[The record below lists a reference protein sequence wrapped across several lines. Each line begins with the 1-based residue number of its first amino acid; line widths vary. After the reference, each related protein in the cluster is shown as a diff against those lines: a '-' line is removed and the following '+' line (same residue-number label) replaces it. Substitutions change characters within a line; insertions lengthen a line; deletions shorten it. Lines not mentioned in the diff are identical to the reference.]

1 MESVKRAP
9 RDKTLITLKA
19 QVLFTFSVSEKKMK
33 RILINCSY
41 SDELRVALVDGAKLF
56 DLDNEFNAQSLLK
69 GSIFKATVSRVET
82 SLDAAFVNFGS
93 ERHGFLPLKELSN
106 EHFTKDAEGKK
117 KCTLKEGDE
126 ILVQVLK
133 EERGTKGAA
142 LSNQISL
149 AGRFIVLIPNSEKSG
164 GVSRRISGDERDE
177 IKNALNELNIP
188 DGMSVIVRTAGLGR
202 SAEELKWDLDYLM
215 NLWGQIKSTINDAPS
230 PSLIYKDDKLIL
242 RVFRDYFR
250 DDIGEILI
258 DDESVHAEALDF
270 AKSVIPDHA
279 DKVIYYNEDI
289 ALFNRYQ
296 IESQIE
302 LAFQREIS
310 LPSGGSIVIDPTE
323 AMVSIDV
330 NSARSTKGKDIESTA
345 FATNMEAAKEIARQL
360 RLRDLGG
367 LIVIDFIDMQDEK
380 HQQKVENAFRSAVQ
394 SDRARIQIAGISR
407 FGLLE
412 LSRQRLRPSL
422 EETYDIQHVQVR
434 GTRSLGQSILR
445 IIGEDAAKEN
455 TGEIH
460 VYVPADVSSY
470 LLNEKRRDIITIEN
484 TYQVNILVIA
494 DPYKSRPY
502 YKVARVKAPA
512 GKKLF
517 SHEMTPNSPEPS
529 MDWRDVNSNKK
540 SFKPL
545 VKVSVPP
552 RMPKTKNKKG
562 FFAFLKSVFTL
573 DIFKSTK
580 KKNLKN
586 KRKRNYKKG
595 QPKTNKNT
603 RNENRHNNRN
613 VRPNNKGRTNNPKKP
628 VNKTASKPIVI
639 PPKKIEKT
647 SGKSAQVS
655 KTKKQTEDVDGNTF
669 NDGTSTSSSRTPAPT
684 PAPTPAATPAP
695 TPAATPAPTPASTPA
710 PKPTRAL
717 NDPRYK
723 NE

>member
-1 MESVKRAP
+1 
-9 RDKTLITLKA
+9 
-19 QVLFTFSVSEKKMK
+19 MK

-56 DLDNEFNAQSLLK
+56 DLDNEFNAQSLFK

-106 EHFTKDAEGKK
+106 KYFTKDADGKK
-117 KCTLKEGDE
+117 KCSLKEGDE
-126 ILVQVLK
+126 ILIQVLK

-164 GVSRRISGDERDE
+164 GVSRRISGEERDE
-177 IKNALNELNIP
+177 IKNALNALQIP
-188 DGMSVIVRTAGLGR
+188 EGMSVIVRTAGLGR
-202 SAEELKWDLDYLM
+202 STEELKWDLDYLM
-215 NLWGQIKSTINDAPS
+215 NLWTQIKSTVTDAPS

-250 DDIGEILI
+250 DDIAEILI

-289 ALFNRYQ
+289 PLFNRYQ

-345 FATNMEAAKEIARQL
+345 FATNMEAAKEVARQL

-380 HQQKVENAFRSAVQ
+380 HQQKVENTFRSAVQ
-394 SDRARIQIAGISR
+394 SDRARIQLAGISR

-445 IIGEDAAKEN
+445 IISEDAAKEN

-470 LLNEKRRDIITIEN
+470 LLNEKRRDIIAIEN
-484 TYQVNILVIA
+484 SYQVNILVIA

-502 YKVARVKAPA
+502 YKVARVKAAA
-512 GKKLF
+512 GKKPF
-517 SHEMTPNSPEPS
+517 SYDMTPNSPEPS
-529 MDWRDVNSNKK
+529 MDWRDVNSSKK
-540 SFKPL
+540 SLKPL

-552 RMPKTKNKKG
+552 RMPKKKNKKG
-562 FFAFLKSVFTL
+562 LFAFLKSILTFS
-573 DIFKSTK
+573 IFKSK
-580 KKNLKN
+580 KKKSAKN
-586 KRKRNYKKG
+586 KRSRNYKKG
-595 QPKTNKNT
+595 QPRTNRNT
-603 RNENRHNNRN
+603 RNDKNQNNRG
-613 VRPNNKGRTNNPKKP
+613 RRQNNNTQDNNPKRNQQKKSSKP
-628 VNKTASKPIVI
+628 VVI
-639 PPKKIEKT
+639 PPRKKPQGDNK
-647 SGKSAQVS
+647 V
-655 KTKKQTEDVDGNTF
+655 TKANKVDNANSDKDGNKSDVGASAS
-669 NDGTSTSSSRTPAPT
+669 NSPAPT
-684 PAPTPAATPAP
+684 PAPTPVPTPAP
-695 TPAATPAPTPASTPA
+695 SPA

-717 NDPRYK
+717 NDPRYRS
-723 NE
+723 E

>member
-1 MESVKRAP
+1 MKTVVKGAP
-9 RDKTLITLKA
+9 KGKTPITQQAL
-19 QVLFTFSVSEKKMK
+19 VLFAFSISEKQMK

-56 DLDNEFNAQSLLK
+56 DLDSEFNNQSLFK
-69 GSIFKATVSRVET
+69 GSIFKATVSRIET

-106 EHFTKDAEGKK
+106 DYFTNDAEGKR
-117 KCTLKEGDE
+117 KCILKEGDE
-126 ILVQVLK
+126 ILIQVLK

-142 LSNQISL
+142 LSSQISL

-164 GVSRRISGDERDE
+164 GVSRRISGEERDD
-177 IKNALNELNIP
+177 IKNALNSLKVP
-188 DGMSVIVRTAGLGR
+188 DGMSIIVRTAGLGR
-202 SAEELKWDLDYLM
+202 STEELKWDLDYLL
-215 NLWGQIKSTINDAPS
+215 NLWEQIKSSAIDAPS

-250 DDIGEILI
+250 DDIKEILI

-279 DKVIYYNEDI
+279 DKVIYYNEEI
-289 ALFNRYQ
+289 PLFNRYQ

-345 FATNMEAAKEIARQL
+345 YATNTEAAKEVARQL

-380 HQQKVENAFRSAVQ
+380 HQQKVENTFRSAVQ

-445 IIGEDAAKEN
+445 IISEDAAKEN

-470 LLNEKRRDIITIEN
+470 LLNEKRRDIISIEN
-484 TYQVNILVIA
+484 TYQVNILIIA

-502 YKVARVKAPA
+502 YKVARIKAVS
-512 GKKLF
+512 GKKPF
-517 SHEMTPNSPEPS
+517 SYDMTPNSPEPS
-529 MDWRDVNSNKK
+529 MDWRDSNSTKK
-540 SFKPL
+540 ALKPL
-545 VKVSVPP
+545 VKLSVPP
-552 RMPKTKNKKG
+552 RMPKSKNRFLAFIKSIITLSI
-562 FFAFLKSVFTL
+562 FFGM
-573 DIFKSTK
+573 FKSK
-580 KKNLKN
+580 KKKTNRK
-586 KRKRNYKKG
+586 KRPRKYKKG
-595 QPKTNKNT
+595 HSKIHKNNKNYKNNKNSKPNPANKSKNSNLRKTNDNKSSKSVVAAPKNSKQ
-603 RNENRHNNRN
+603 NSEKLNQSES
-613 VRPNNKGRTNNPKKP
+613 NKK
-628 VNKTASKPIVI
+628 
-639 PPKKIEKT
+639 
-647 SGKSAQVS
+647 VS
-655 KTKKQTEDVDGNTF
+655 KEIDRNKLDTK
-669 NDGTSTSSSRTPAPT
+669 SSSNPSITQSSSKEQTPT
-684 PAPTPAATPAP
+684 PAPSQPA
-695 TPAATPAPTPASTPA
+695 
-710 PKPTRAL
+710 KPTRAL

-723 NE
+723 SE

>member
-1 MESVKRAP
+1 
-9 RDKTLITLKA
+9 
-19 QVLFTFSVSEKKMK
+19 MK

-82 SLDAAFVNFGS
+82 SLDAAFINFGS
-93 ERHGFLPLKELSN
+93 EKHGFLPLKELTN
-106 EHFTKDAEGKK
+106 EHFTKDADGKK
-117 KCTLKEGDE
+117 KCTLKEGDK
-126 ILVQVLK
+126 ILIQVLK

-177 IKNALNELNIP
+177 IKTALDALQIP
-188 DGMSVIVRTAGLGR
+188 EGMSVIVRTAGLGR
-202 SAEELKWDLDYLM
+202 STDELKWDLDYLM
-215 NLWGQIKSTINDAPS
+215 NLWQQIKSTVTDAPS

-250 DDIGEILI
+250 DDIEEILI
-258 DDESVHAEALDF
+258 DDEAVHAEALDF

-289 ALFNRYQ
+289 PLFNRYQ

-345 FATNMEAAKEIARQL
+345 FATNMEAAKEVARQL

-380 HQQKVENAFRSAVQ
+380 HQQKVENTFRSAVQ

-434 GTRSLGQSILR
+434 GARSLGQSILR
-445 IIGEDAAKEN
+445 IISEDAAKEN

-470 LLNEKRRDIITIEN
+470 LLNEKRRDIIAIEN
-484 TYQVNILVIA
+484 SYQVNILIIA

-502 YKVARVKAPA
+502 YKVARVKAVA
-512 GKKLF
+512 GKKPF
-517 SHEMTPNSPEPS
+517 SYDMTPNSPEPS
-529 MDWRDVNSNKK
+529 MDWRDANSNKK
-540 SFKPL
+540 SLKPL
-545 VKVSVPP
+545 VKISVPP
-552 RMPKTKNKKG
+552 RMPKRKNKTG
-562 FFAFLKSVFTL
+562 FFQFIKSILTL
-573 DIFKSTK
+573 SIFKSKK
-580 KKNLKN
+580 KKNTRK
-586 KRKRNYKKG
+586 KRNRNYKKT
-595 QPKTNKNT
+595 QPRVNKN
-603 RNENRHNNRN
+603 NRSDKNQYNRN
-613 VRPNNKGRTNNPKKP
+613 RGQNNKSKPSNSKKAPNKKTDKP
-628 VNKTASKPIVI
+628 VVI
-639 PPKKIEKT
+639 PPKKIAQVNKKDAELNKT
-647 SGKSAQVS
+647 SKPL
-655 KTKKQTEDVDGNTF
+655 EDKDGNK
-669 NDGTSTSSSRTPAPT
+669 SVVKSKPVIAPPAPT
-684 PAPTPAATPAP
+684 PAPTPVPTPVTTPAP
-695 TPAATPAPTPASTPA
+695 TPDPTPA

-723 NE
+723 SE

>member
-1 MESVKRAP
+1 MKTVVKGAP
-9 RDKTLITLKA
+9 KGKTPITQQAL
-19 QVLFTFSVSEKKMK
+19 VLFAFSISEKQMK

-56 DLDNEFNAQSLLK
+56 DLDSEFNNQSLFK
-69 GSIFKATVSRVET
+69 GSIFKATVSRIET

-106 EHFTKDAEGKK
+106 DYFTNDAEGKR
-117 KCTLKEGDE
+117 KCILKEGDE
-126 ILVQVLK
+126 ILIQVLK

-142 LSNQISL
+142 LSSQISL

-164 GVSRRISGDERDE
+164 GVSRRISGEERDD
-177 IKNALNELNIP
+177 IKNALNSLKVP
-188 DGMSVIVRTAGLGR
+188 DGMSIIVRTAGLGR
-202 SAEELKWDLDYLM
+202 STEELKWDLDYLL
-215 NLWGQIKSTINDAPS
+215 NLWEQIKSSAIDAPS

-250 DDIGEILI
+250 DDIKEILI

-279 DKVIYYNEDI
+279 DKVIYYNEEI
-289 ALFNRYQ
+289 PLFNRYQ

-345 FATNMEAAKEIARQL
+345 YATNTEAAKEVARQL

-380 HQQKVENAFRSAVQ
+380 HQQKVENTFRSAVQ

-445 IIGEDAAKEN
+445 IISEDAAKEN

-470 LLNEKRRDIITIEN
+470 LLNEKRRDIISIEN
-484 TYQVNILVIA
+484 TYQVNILIIA

-502 YKVARVKAPA
+502 YKVARIKAVS
-512 GKKLF
+512 GKKPF
-517 SHEMTPNSPEPS
+517 SYDMTPNSPEPS
-529 MDWRDVNSNKK
+529 MDWRDSNSTKK
-540 SFKPL
+540 ALKPL
-545 VKVSVPP
+545 VKLSVPP
-552 RMPKTKNKKG
+552 RMPKSKNRFLAFIKSIITLSI
-562 FFAFLKSVFTL
+562 FFGM
-573 DIFKSTK
+573 FKSK
-580 KKNLKN
+580 KKKTNRK
-586 KRKRNYKKG
+586 KRPRKYKKG
-595 QPKTNKNT
+595 HSKIHKNNKNYKNNKNSKPNPANKSKNSNLRKTNDNKSSKSVVAAPKNSKQ
-603 RNENRHNNRN
+603 NSEKLNQSES
-613 VRPNNKGRTNNPKKP
+613 NKK
-628 VNKTASKPIVI
+628 
-639 PPKKIEKT
+639 
-647 SGKSAQVS
+647 VS
-655 KTKKQTEDVDGNTF
+655 KEIDRNKLDTK
-669 NDGTSTSSSRTPAPT
+669 SSSNPSITQPSSKEQTPT
-684 PAPTPAATPAP
+684 PAPTQPA
-695 TPAATPAPTPASTPA
+695 
-710 PKPTRAL
+710 KPTRAL

-723 NE
+723 SE